1 MVSPHRSRFSYG
13 RGYGPSGVFS
23 YSPVFWGNPYR
34 SRARGRAEGVMIGEQ
49 KGMKEALMVG
59 YAIAGVVAVGAL
71 IWMAAKK

>member
-1 MVSPHRSRFSYG
+1 
-13 RGYGPSGVFS
+13 
-23 YSPVFWGNPYR
+23 
-34 SRARGRAEGVMIGEQ
+34 MIGEQ